1 MYCSSFGQQVRIV
14 FVCLNNKFGECLLES
29 GFPGTH
35 IRQYKKTPRFN
46 SNFINSPLMGYG
58 SENVYVLAHMH
69 TILITLLGRRRIR
82 LAQRT

>member
-1 MYCSSFGQQVRIV
+1 MFKQQIWGMLIV
-14 FVCLNNKFGECLLES
+14 ES
-29 GFPGTH
+29 GFPGTP

-46 SNFINSPLMGYG
+46 SNFINNPLMGYG